1 MNRKNLPLILMLVAG
16 AIVCIITYIQDFPM
30 TTKLVSLFVV
40 LLLFYILGTV
50 LKWTLDFFDKQ
61 NEEKLAEEGEVIEKE
76 TQDIDGIVS
85 EEPDGESETAETEE
99 ADA

>member
-1 MNRKNLPLILMLVAG
+1 MNRKNLPLILMLAAG
-16 AIVCIITYIQDFPM
+16 AIVCIITYIQDFSM

-50 LKWTLDFFDKQ
+50 LKWTLDFFDRQ

-76 TQDIDGIVS
+76 TQDIEGIVS
-85 EEPDGESETAETEE
+85 EESAEE
-99 ADA
+99 AGTTETKETDA